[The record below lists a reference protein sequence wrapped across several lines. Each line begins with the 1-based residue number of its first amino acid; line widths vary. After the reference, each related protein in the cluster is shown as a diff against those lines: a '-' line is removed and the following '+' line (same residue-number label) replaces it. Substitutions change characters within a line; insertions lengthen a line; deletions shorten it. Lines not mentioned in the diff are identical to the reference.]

1 MGVWLE
7 EEKIHGDVVSG
18 RFMKGFVQGKGA
30 ERVLGAWGQGK
41 DLCMKSIGSQI
52 PVERI
57 IIFHS
62 SPWKKWAMYIH
73 KDLPVALSV

>member
-7 EEKIHGDVVSG
+7 EEKIHGDMVPG

-41 DLCMKSIGSQI
+41 DLCMKS
-52 PVERI
+52 VEPN
-57 IIFHS
+57 FS
-62 SPWKKWAMYIH
+62 GKNNY
-73 KDLPVALSV
+73 LS